1 MRAFTYDM
9 SVSMMEAN
17 KFVFVHPTRCVIS
30 GPSGCGKS
38 EFMQKVILHRAEMFT
53 EVPLRVIYTYKYPQA
68 WFKKFQD
75 VEFVQDIPTHL
86 DLSLPSLIVI
96 DDIVC
101 DPDVMK
107 QCVSLFVRGSHHLN
121 ASVFFITQNLFA
133 NSSEFRTISLN
144 TNQFVLF
151 KTVRGKHQ
159 IERLAQQIYSK
170 KETQEFLKAYKDAT
184 REPYSY
190 LLLDLEATQE
200 HRVRSNI
207 FPDEEE
213 IIYLLE

>member
-1 MRAFTYDM
+1 
-9 SVSMMEAN
+9 MMEAN

-38 EFMQKVILHRAEMFT
+38 EFMQKVILHRAQLFT
-53 EVPLRVIYTYKYPQA
+53 EIPVRIIYTYKYPQV
-68 WFKKFQD
+68 WFAKHKE
-75 VEFVQDIPTHL
+75 VEFVQEIPTHL
-86 DLSLPSLIVI
+86 DSNLPSLIVI

-121 ASVFFITQNLFA
+121 ASVFFITQNLFT

-144 TNQFVLF
+144 ANQFVLF

-159 IERLAQQIYSK
+159 VERLAHQIFSRQ
-170 KETQEFLKAYKDAT
+170 ETQEFLRAFKDAT
-184 REPYSY
+184 RDPYSY
-190 LLLDLEATQE
+190 LLLDLEPTQE

-207 FPDEEE
+207 FPNEEE
-213 IIYLLE
+213 IVYLLE